1 MSWVIVGFF
10 VSILCSLVYIVCLMN
25 NKSRE
30 WLAENIFRDSIYG
43 DVLNYL
49 VDKEKS
55 PMEEEDLLLGLFVL
69 LISTAGILIL
79 VIALLT
85 IFGYISLFVFILFI
99 FAFFISYVI
108 KKKEKQHG

>member
-1 MSWVIVGFF
+1 MGWVITGFF

-30 WLAENIFRDSIYG
+30 WLAENIFGDSIYG

-79 VIALLT
+79 IIGFITL
-85 IFGYISLFVFILFI
+85 FGYISLFVFILFVL
-99 FAFFISYVI
+99 SYIASSII
-108 KKKEKQHG
+108 KKKKQHG

>member
-30 WLAENIFRDSIYG
+30 WLAENIFGDSIYG

-79 VIALLT
+79 VIALVT
-85 IFGYISLFVFILFI
+85 IFGYISLFIFILFVLSFI
-99 FAFFISYVI
+99 AFSIS
-108 KKKEKQHG
+108 KKKK